1 MIDTIATL
9 LGRALDALHGL
20 TGSYL
25 VAIVLLTVGIKLL
38 LHPLTRKQLN
48 SMKAMQAL
56 APQME
61 VLRRKY
67 KDDPR
72 QLNTEVMNLYR
83 ANKVNP
89 LGGCLPLLLQ
99 LPVLWALFALLR
111 RENIFGGEMLF
122 GVSLETYPT
131 LQMLPEHPMLVFVPV
146 LTGLT
151 TYLQQR
157 MSITDPQ
164 QARLFVFMPL
174 FLAYTSIAGWFP
186 LGLSIYWIVSTS
198 LYVIEYYIVVGRPK
212 KIGVAP
218 PRKRRRT
225 RQAGRPAGEKE
236 PG

>member
-1 MIDTIATL
+1 VIDAIATP
-9 LGRALDALHGL
+9 LGHALEALHGL

-25 VAIVLLTVGIKLL
+25 AAIVLMTIGIKLL

-61 VLRRKY
+61 VLKRKY

-99 LPVLWALFALLR
+99 LPVLWALFALFR
-111 RENIFGGEMLF
+111 RESVFGGEMLF
-122 GVSLETYPT
+122 GVTLETHPT
-131 LQMLPEHPMLVFVPV
+131 FQMIPEHPMLVIVPL

-151 TYLQQR
+151 TYLQQM

-164 QARLFVFMPL
+164 QARIFVFMPF

-198 LYVIEYYIVVGRPK
+198 AYIVEYYIVVGSPRK
-212 KIGVAP
+212 VGVAP
-218 PRKRRRT
+218 PRGRRRIK
-225 RQAGRPAGEKE
+225 QARPAAGVKE
-236 PG
+236 